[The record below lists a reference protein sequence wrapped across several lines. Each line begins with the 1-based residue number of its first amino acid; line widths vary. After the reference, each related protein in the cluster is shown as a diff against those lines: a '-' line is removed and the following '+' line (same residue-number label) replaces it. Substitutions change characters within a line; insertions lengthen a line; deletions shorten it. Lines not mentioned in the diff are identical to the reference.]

1 MALMLALPVRA
12 EDAAAIVEK
21 LDLESMQQRAD
32 ALDSG
37 VSVKETVLAIIS
49 GQTRL
54 DGDFLKETWNA
65 LKGNVFGRIREVAGA
80 FLMPLMAAAVFK
92 RLSARENGA
101 GNIVCACA
109 CTGIFIKIM
118 SDSTAAA
125 RKLITGIAELTEAAV
140 PVLTG
145 LSALGGGTSSAAL
158 LTPAATLAGEMC
170 VQALEKWGLALTG
183 AAAICAC
190 ATAIG
195 PYLRLDGLFSLLKR
209 TVQVGAG
216 MMLALFAGILKV
228 QGMLGASFDSAAV
241 KTARFAVDKLVPAVG
256 GGIADTM
263 DAAISSVLLIKNAV
277 GVTGMLAVT
286 AGCAAP
292 ILQLLA
298 TLFAMRLARAIAQ
311 PVAEGALLDAAE
323 RFGDVIR
330 LLIVLCMAATTLS
343 LILTGA
349 AIGAGRSVAG

>member
-1 MALMLALPVRA
+1 MLAFPGRA
-12 EDAAAIVEK
+12 EDAGAMVEG

-32 ALDSG
+32 ALGSG

-49 GQTRL
+49 GETRL
-54 DGDFLKETWNA
+54 DGEFLKETWNA
-65 LKGNVFGRIREVAGA
+65 LKGNVFGRMREVTAA

-92 RLSARENGA
+92 RLSAREKGP

-109 CTGIFIKIM
+109 CICIFIKIM
-118 SDSTAAA
+118 ADSTAAA
-125 RKLITGIAELTEAAV
+125 RKLITGIAELMEAAV

-145 LSALGGGTSSAAL
+145 LSALGGGASSAAL
-158 LTPAATLAGEMC
+158 LTPAATLAGEMI
-170 VQALEKWGLALTG
+170 VQALGEWGLGLCG

-195 PYLRLDGLFSLLKR
+195 PGLRLDGLFALMKR
-209 TVQVGAG
+209 SVQVGAG
-216 MMLALFAGILKV
+216 IMLALFAGILKV

-277 GVTGMLAVT
+277 GVTGMLAI
-286 AGCAAP
+286 AAACAAP
-292 ILQLLA
+292 ILQLSA

-311 PVAEGALLDAAE
+311 PVADSTLLSAVE

-330 LLIVLCMAATTLS
+330 LLIVLCMAAMTLS

-349 AIGAGRSVAG
+349 AIGAGRSIAG